1 MTSQKDTRY
10 TNKWLRT
17 WDQLMTQVQQFTPE
31 SVIQSPAEGCWSVQ
45 EVVQH
50 LALSEHL
57 SLRYLRKKTLD
68 PSAIPPKD
76 FSYPIR
82 KGLLYLYLVSPF
94 KFKAP
99 PMVSAE
105 QFPDEHMDTTLA
117 GLRSNQEAL
126 LTFIENIP
134 DQAKSGLVYRHP
146 IAGRTDLKGMFQFFT
161 WHIQHHSRQIDR
173 IGKQLKAQGI
183 QPHKLS

>member
-1 MTSQKDTRY
+1 MTSYKDTSHIVE
-10 TNKWLRT
+10 WLQT

-31 SVIQSPAEGCWSVQ
+31 SVIQSPAPGSWSVQ

-105 QFPDEHMDTTLA
+105 QFPDEKMDTTLA

-126 LTFIENIP
+126 LTFIDNMP
-134 DQAKSGLVYRHP
+134 DQAKTGLVYRHP

-161 WHIQHHSRQIDR
+161 WHIKHHSHQINR
-173 IGKQLKAQGI
+173 IGNLLKVRENQRYR
-183 QPHKLS
+183 PS